1 MSAWIVP
8 EAHINVIVNFF
19 TKQSVYEGLY
29 CKMDDDYVYINRDN
43 AERLAEVLRLEN
55 IRSINSRYN
64 EKTII
69 GDIGYEYLPQVRDCY
84 SIAEIAQALNSYDYQ
99 SCETADY
106 YDTQASHIINS
117 MRKDL
122 LRQLIDKDGDSI
134 DTWCIDEVKTNGI
147 QYMPSKVKR

>member
-1 MSAWIVP
+1 M
-8 EAHINVIVNFF
+8 
-19 TKQSVYEGLY
+19 
-29 CKMDDDYVYINRDN
+29 
-43 AERLAEVLRLEN
+43 RLEN
-55 IRSINSRYN
+55 TRSINSRYN